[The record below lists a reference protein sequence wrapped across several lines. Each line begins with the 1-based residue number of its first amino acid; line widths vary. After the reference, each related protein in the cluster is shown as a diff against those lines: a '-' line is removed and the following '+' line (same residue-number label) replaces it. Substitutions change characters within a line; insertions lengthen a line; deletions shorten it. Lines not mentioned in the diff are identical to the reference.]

1 MKKTTLLWGAL
12 LAAFA
17 LQACNNTEDS
27 TKMDPAASEMP
38 SDNDLKGDSI
48 WKTPDGKNVVAMG
61 QIALGGD
68 GQMAIDTQTQNGAF
82 IGIGINDATLCGDG
96 RDAGCTAACPE
107 PCLAP
112 GYPVGCGA
120 CPSRGTFGGGII
132 TANVTLNNTTGTG
145 SYGSCSLQ
153 DLTVCSTDPV
163 VTVDECQPNGT
174 VNSCNGLP
182 VTNGGT
188 FASGEPEDTIPGGI
202 MAGLCQD
209 GATACGNAQSFTNGA
224 NITCGGAG
232 TCTGVGE
239 TGAACLAGADAT
251 YGTVDDDLSL
261 CVTPGTAT
269 CTAPVALQ
277 IGDGMCWSGC
287 GTCTAGRDFNCAEFQ
302 YTGHNTN
309 FGGTSGDLKCT
320 GAPYSLANGNVAA
333 DTIALGT
340 VLQGGSA
347 PFSIQIN
354 AGDSSFCVHTF
365 LILDDPYGDLA
376 GFGCTSTCGDGFIAL
391 NADTPEVCEPKR
403 GSALTT
409 PPDATPLIPND
420 IGCDDVNTECI
431 GCGVCVP
438 AGSLCGNGILGD
450 DPSEQCD
457 DNNNV
462 AGDCCSPTCQFEA
475 NGASCGGAADTCEVQ
490 DTCDGAGTCTDNGF
504 VAAGTTC
511 RASIGGG
518 SVPPG
523 TCDPEEQC
531 DGVSAACPADV
542 FAPAASPCDDG
553 AAPAGDTCDGAGMCI
568 GAGCV
573 CGDGSTVGCPG
584 EACDDGI
591 NNGTTTCGC
600 NGSCQ
605 FPTAATLCRAG
616 SGDICDPDEFC
627 DGAGACDADV
637 VAPGTTECRAA
648 ADVCDVAENCTGVAL
663 AACPADGVAAGG
675 TVCRA
680 DSDGA
685 APNGG
690 CDAEEQCD
698 GVAVTCPADLS
709 EVDGTFC
716 DNAPSGA
723 EPEQDTCQAGTC
735 TDPAP
740 PSTFVTTVVPIKGTS
755 ADTYNSAGSDG
766 DYNTGMTSG
775 DASIEWYTSLP
786 NDPQVTNYGTD
797 KVWADVSFSAALAGG
812 DVVSCT
818 INPGAIAADVS
829 DCGTGDLTCK
839 VFGAHPELTA
849 VVSDAQTPGPVTGT
863 FPDELDTALAISM
876 TCQVNATAPVVANG
890 DVALGTVGV
899 PDGKLAPGGAGSF
912 AARVVYYCAD
922 GTTQDCSDANAGGDA
937 TVGIRAN
944 LAVIHVDP
952 AVFSCAGNCGVSGG
966 VRSNPANAYGFPEN
980 SGPCNGQVNPAIVSC
995 VDVGGNAIGVT
1006 GPAVGGACT
1015 GWMVGNI
1022 ATCNLA
1028 HGAQAA
1034 GTYTV
1039 IDTTTI
1045 SADFLY
1051 YLNGGGGLPI
1061 RGLDAGFNPLPTAN
1075 VSGQVI
1081 FN

>member
-1 MKKTTLLWGAL
+1 
-12 LAAFA
+12 
-17 LQACNNTEDS
+17 
-27 TKMDPAASEMP
+27 
-38 SDNDLKGDSI
+38 
-48 WKTPDGKNVVAMG
+48 VV
-61 QIALGGD
+61 
-68 GQMAIDTQTQNGAF
+68 
-82 IGIGINDATLCGDG
+82 
-96 RDAGCTAACPE
+96 
-107 PCLAP
+107 
-112 GYPVGCGA
+112 
-120 CPSRGTFGGGII
+120 
-132 TANVTLNNTTGTG
+132 LNNTTGTG

-163 VTVDECQPNGT
+163 VTVDECAPNGSI
-174 VNSCNGLP
+174 NSCNGLP
-182 VTNGGT
+182 VTNLGT
-188 FASGEPEDTIPGGI
+188 IASGEPEDTIPGGI
-202 MAGLCQD
+202 LGGFCMDATLTPCTSAGST
-209 GATACGNAQSFTNGA
+209 GSGA
-224 NITCGGAG
+224 NVTCGGAG
-232 TCTGVGE
+232 TCSDN
-239 TGAACLAGADAT
+239 AAPCTATDLALCAD
-251 YGTVDDDLSL
+251 
-261 CVTPGTAT
+261 PGTAS
-269 CTAPVALQ
+269 CSAPGVL
-277 IGDGMCWSGC
+277 IGDGICWSGC

-340 VLQGGSA
+340 VAQGGSL
-347 PFSIQIN
+347 PFQIQIN

-365 LILDDPYGDLA
+365 LVLDDPYGDLA
-376 GFGCTSTCGDGFIAL
+376 GFGCTSTCGDGFIATG
-391 NADTPEVCEPKR
+391 ADTPELCEPKR
-403 GSALTT
+403 ASATTT

-420 IGCDDVNTECI
+420 IGCDDVNTECVA
-431 GCGVCVP
+431 GCSLCVP
-438 AGSLCGNGILGD
+438 IGGLCGNGSLDVG
-450 DPSEQCD
+450 EACD
-457 DNNNV
+457 DGNLVN
-462 AGDCCSPTCQFEA
+462 GDCCSATCNFEA
-475 NGASCGGAADTCEVQ
+475 LGASCGAAADLCEVQ

-504 VAAGTTC
+504 VGAGTTC
-511 RASIGGG
+511 RASIAGG

-531 DGVSAACPADV
+531 DGVSAACPADA
-542 FAPAASPCDDG
+542 FAPPASPCDDG
-553 AAPAGDTCDGAGMCI
+553 AAPAGDTCNGAGMCI
-568 GAGCV
+568 GAGCF
-573 CGDGSTVGCPG
+573 CGDGSTAGCPG
-584 EACDDGI
+584 EACDDGAL
-591 NNGTTTCGC
+591 NGTTTCGC
-600 NGSCQ
+600 SATCQ
-605 FPTAATLCRAG
+605 FPTAAVMCSAG
-616 SGDICDPDEFC
+616 SGDSCDPAEFC

-637 VAPGTTECRAA
+637 VTGAGTECRAA
-648 ADVCDVAENCTGVAL
+648 AGACDVAEQCDGVPGN
-663 AACPADGVAAGG
+663 ACPADGFALDG
-675 TVCRA
+675 TVCVASSNFGCVLA
-680 DSDGA
+680 DTCTAGACTDNGNAPDTTPCDNGAGTGPPDECIAGSCDDIA
-685 APNGG
+685 AP
-690 CDAEEQCD
+690 
-698 GVAVTCPADLS
+698 
-709 EVDGTFC
+709 
-716 DNAPSGA
+716 
-723 EPEQDTCQAGTC
+723 
-735 TDPAP
+735 
-740 PSTFVTTVVPIKGTS
+740 STSVTTVVPIKGTS

-775 DASIEWYTSLP
+775 DPTIEWYTSLP

-797 KVWADVSFSAALAGG
+797 KVWADVSFSGALAGG

-818 INPGAIAADVS
+818 INPGGIVADVS

-863 FPDELDTALAISM
+863 FPDEVDTALAISM
-876 TCQVNATAPVVANG
+876 SCQVNATAPVVANG

-922 GTTQDCSDANAGGDA
+922 GTSQDCSDANAGGDA
-937 TVGIRAN
+937 SVGIRAN

-966 VRSNPANAYGFPEN
+966 VRANPANAYGFPEN